1 MQADTSSA
9 EAAEA
14 PKPIEQAAAKT
25 SQIQQDLAVAEAE
38 LNLTNTVL
46 GRARADDS
54 RERAA
59 DVKKAVRQ
67 NAAIEEKVG
76 EAAEELQEVNE
87 LLQEEISERE
97 RLEQELERRAR
108 D

>member
-1 MQADTSSA
+1 MDADTSRS
-9 EAAEA
+9 EAGGM
-14 PKPIEQAAAKT
+14 PKPIEQAAART
-25 SQIQQDLAVAEAE
+25 SQIQQDLAIAEAE

-46 GRARADDS
+46 GRTWTDEA

-59 DVKKAVRQ
+59 DVKKAVQQ
-67 NAAIEEKVG
+67 NATIEEKVG

-97 RLEQELERRAR
+97 RLEQELERRAG